1 LTDLDKIYIYR
12 ITHVDN
18 IPHILRHGITH
29 RNSQNA
35 NSKYIPIGDSSLI
48 GNRNT
53 KEVLVTNGLEG
64 DGDFEKI
71 TIGNYIPF
79 YFGFRTPMLYVIQ
92 KGGNFVPK
100 VTPPEDIIYC
110 VSSVQK
116 TIDDGM
122 LFFFTDGQATNN
134 LTTFFD
140 REKVYDLNKL
150 VDLKA
155 TSSKYWKD
163 DLDLDL
169 KRRKESE
176 FLVKNDVS
184 NSSLIGYICYNENAK
199 SKLLNMGLQE
209 KQVVIRPNY
218 YF

>member
-1 LTDLDKIYIYR
+1 M
-12 ITHVDN
+12 THVDN
-18 IPHILRHGITH
+18 IPHILQHGITH

-35 NSKYIPIGDSSLI
+35 NPNYVSIGDSNLI

-53 KEVLVTNGLEG
+53 KQVKVTNGL
-64 DGDFEKI
+64 DGQTTLETI
-71 TIGNYIPF
+71 TIGDFIPF
-79 YFGFRTPMLYVIQ
+79 YFGFRTPMLLVIQ

-100 VTPPEDIIYC
+100 VTLPEDIIYC

-116 TIDDGM
+116 IIDDGM
-122 LFFFTDGQATNN
+122 LFFFTDGHAINK
-134 LTTFFD
+134 LTTFFNK
-140 REKVYDLNKL
+140 EKVYDLNKL

-155 TSSKYWKD
+155 ANSKYWKD

-176 FLVKNDVS
+176 FLVKNDVP
-184 NSSLIGYICYNENAK
+184 NTSLSGYICYNEKAK